1 MQQRGKIV
9 DAEDH
14 VVLTETYP
22 KHLLA
27 ETTPSMKT
35 CTELLAYRK
44 GIEKEDIRKK
54 KTTRDEKVAHLQK
67 IQFKDYY
74 VPDEFV
80 ENPKYTATW

>member
-1 MQQRGKIV
+1 
-9 DAEDH
+9 
-14 VVLTETYP
+14 
-22 KHLLA
+22 
-27 ETTPSMKT
+27 MKT

-80 ENPKYTATW
+80 ENPKYTATWQKLEDQN

>member
-9 DAEDH
+9 DAENH

-22 KHLLA
+22 KHALS
-27 ETTPSMKT
+27 ETIPSMKT

-44 GIEKEDIRKK
+44 GIEKEDIRCK
-54 KTTRDEKVAHLQK
+54 KTKRDEKVAHLQK

-74 VPDEFV
+74 RPDEFV
-80 ENPKYTATW
+80 ENPQYTATW